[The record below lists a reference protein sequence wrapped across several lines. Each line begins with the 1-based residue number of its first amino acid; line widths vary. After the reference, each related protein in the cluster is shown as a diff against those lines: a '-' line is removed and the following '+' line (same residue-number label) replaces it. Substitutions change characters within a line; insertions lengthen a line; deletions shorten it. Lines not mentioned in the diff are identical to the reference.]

1 MQKTMKITMVKR
13 VISTFGVA
21 EGLVL
26 ATSLYSKVAFANI
39 QVAFLS
45 SLFVIVGSSFAYK
58 RMVGNQVASDSYEDK
73 RDLLDEIEDPHE
85 LYDDKENDEV
95 REGTLGYE
103 PINDASAD
111 ELDLKEIVKEEKAK
125 IKTFS
130 LKSMKHGAKGSVSAF
145 RIVPYIFLILGF
157 IALKNNE
164 LLHLGFYLP
173 SLAFGIVVGSLL
185 SKEIAS

>member
-1 MQKTMKITMVKR
+1 MVKR
-13 VISTFGVA
+13 VISTLGVA

-26 ATSLYSKVAFANI
+26 ATSLYSKVAFANV

-45 SLFVIVGSSFAYK
+45 SLLVIVGSSLAYRK
-58 RMVGNQVASDSYEDK
+58 MVNNQVASESYEEK
-73 RDLLDEIEDPHE
+73 RDLLDSIEDPHE
-85 LYDDKENDEV
+85 LYDDKA
-95 REGTLGYE
+95 
-103 PINDASAD
+103 INDADPD
-111 ELDLKEIVKEEKAK
+111 ELDLKAIVKEEKAK

-130 LKSMKHGAKGSVSAF
+130 FKSIKHGARGSVSAF

-164 LLHLGFYLP
+164 LLDLRFYLP
-173 SLAFGIVVGSLL
+173 SLAVGIIVGSLV